1 MQNVCAPASCRVHA
15 EQAAQPLLRMVVHT
29 VLAVSSC
36 SVQVLDSQ
44 LPDPSMKQPYLE
56 AQVARLKI
64 CKRLLLAMQ
73 ASSDCTICF
82 LPLHASSQ
90 CFYLEFLAGRLDS
103 QSDEYLRSY
112 GTSLSPYPSQA

>member
-1 MQNVCAPASCRVHA
+1 
-15 EQAAQPLLRMVVHT
+15 MVVHT

-36 SVQVLDSQ
+36 SVQGLDSQ

-73 ASSDCTICF
+73 ASSVEAPAASWVRT
-82 LPLHASSQ
+82 LHASSQ
-90 CFYLEFLAGRLDS
+90 CFYLDS
-103 QSDEYLRSY
+103 GQVARTHNHMSS
-112 GTSLSPYPSQA
+112 

>member
-1 MQNVCAPASCRVHA
+1 
-15 EQAAQPLLRMVVHT
+15 MVVHT

-36 SVQVLDSQ
+36 SVQGLDNQ

-73 ASSDCTICF
+73 ASFIKAPDASWVR
-82 LPLHASSQ
+82 PLHASS
-90 CFYLEFLAGRLDS
+90 
-103 QSDEYLRSY
+103 
-112 GTSLSPYPSQA
+112 